1 VLLTLSV
8 RLGVLVTEVERLPMP
23 VIAEYVALLNDVK
36 PVDVDRDLMS
46 IFGRPDG
53 QPRRTR
59 H

>member
-46 IFGRPDG
+46 IFVRPDG